1 MMNLL
6 NYTVQHH
13 FKLEQE
19 KMLTSEEAE
28 LAEKINRYFEEKK
41 PLVRQEVLDYFGISK
56 HQFYKLKNKNAIN
69 VPVYMTNRVNSNLN
83 RVYTR
88 KNIK

>member
-19 KMLTSEEAE
+19 RQLTSEEAE
-28 LAEKINRYFEEKK
+28 LAKKINKYFEEKK
-41 PLVRQEVLDYFGISK
+41 PLVRQDVLNYFGITK
-56 HQFYKLKNKNAIN
+56 HLFYKLKKKDAIQ
-69 VPVYMTNRVNSNLN
+69 VPIYMTSRVNS
-83 RVYTR
+83 R
-88 KNIK
+88 KARRHK

>member
-19 KMLTSEEAE
+19 KQLTSEEAE
-28 LAEKINRYFEEKK
+28 LAKKINKYFEEKK
-41 PLVRQEVLDYFGISK
+41 PLVRQDVLNYFGITK
-56 HQFYKLKNKNAIN
+56 HLFYKLKKKDAIQ
-69 VPVYMTNRVNSNLN
+69 VPIYMTSRVNS
-83 RVYTR
+83 R
-88 KNIK
+88 KARRHK

>member
-19 KMLTSEEAE
+19 RQLTSEEAE
-28 LAEKINRYFEEKK
+28 LAKKINQYFEEKK
-41 PLVRQEVLDYFGISK
+41 PLVRQDVLNYFGITK
-56 HQFYKLKNKNAIN
+56 HLFYKLKKKDAIQ
-69 VPVYMTNRVNSNLN
+69 VPIYMTSRVNS
-83 RVYTR
+83 R
-88 KNIK
+88 KARRHK